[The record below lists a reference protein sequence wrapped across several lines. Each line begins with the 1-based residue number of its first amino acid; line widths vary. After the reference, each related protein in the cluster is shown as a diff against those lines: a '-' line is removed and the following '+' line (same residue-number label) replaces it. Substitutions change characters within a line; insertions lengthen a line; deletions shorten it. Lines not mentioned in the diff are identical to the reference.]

1 MASGADRSLF
11 HVQFKGSC
19 YWAVIGGFRSLL
31 FVAEEPSPM
40 KRTCTAVNFD
50 NLHSLLG
57 LFGGL
62 FFNGRNRVTGV
73 CLWYKIAL
81 FLRERKHK

>member
-19 YWAVIGGFRSLL
+19 YWAVIDGFRSLL

-50 NLHSLLG
+50 NLPSLLG
-57 LFGGL
+57 LFGGF
-62 FFNGRNRVTGV
+62 FFNGQYQATGV

-81 FLRERKHK
+81 FLTEQKHK